1 MTDTMTMNEP
11 ETSRQTKP
19 IVPLQPFYDRDGI
32 TIYNA
37 DLVILRSP
45 MTTRWQQPWHISRCT
60 RRTSTS
66 RESRC
71 TRLGRSWTTAAI
83 NRDGD

>member
-32 TIYNA
+32 TIYHG
-37 DLVILRSP
+37 DCRDVLPS
-45 MTTRWQQPWHISRCT
+45 
-60 RRTSTS
+60 
-66 RESRC
+66 
-71 TRLGRSWTTAAI
+71 LGRFDLMLTDPPYELTATQKVTGPPSLAP
-83 NRDGD
+83 NTE